1 MFWNKKKQPTEAE
14 RLTEEAVELAC
25 ERFATGG
32 LYGNDRSGWADT
44 TLDPLLGAATIAY
57 HPSKYAPTLYIHG
70 RVFELTKGQAERINN
85 IITRRVIDAQR
96 KED

>member
-32 LYGNDRSGWADT
+32 LRGSDSNNWTDT
-44 TLDPLLGAATIAY
+44 SSVEGRTIVY
-57 HPSKYAPTLYIHG
+57 SPSSYYPALCISG
-70 RVFELTKGQAERINN
+70 RVFELTKEQAERINN
-85 IITRRVIDAQR
+85 VITRRVLDARR
-96 KED
+96 KGD